1 MDFHISGKLIVIGIV
16 LSALITAFST
26 ETPDPL
32 FPLEV
37 SPGVEVLADPH
48 RSVETPHVKVAG
60 PSAMPTFVLLATGY
74 NSHASQTDSTPH
86 ITSTGAQTEFGIIAV
101 SRDLLG
107 SDLPYGSLVR
117 IKDLGNYHN
126 GHGEGHFQHLLDQ
139 QDVFVVED
147 TMHRRKRQQVDI
159 WFPDYKSAMTWGV
172 RRVEVE
178 LVRYGRDGVTFGNTP
193 PSDLNTT
200 TLLAS
205 IGRP

>member
-1 MDFHISGKLIVIGIV
+1 MEFHISGKLFVIGIV

-26 ETPDPL
+26 QTPEPL
-32 FPLEV
+32 LPLEV
-37 SPGVEVLADPH
+37 SPVVEIFADPH
-48 RSVETPHVKVAG
+48 APLEVPHIKVAG
-60 PSAMPTFVLLATGY
+60 PSAMPTLVLLATGY

-101 SRDLLG
+101 SRDLLSG
-107 SDLPYGSLVR
+107 DLPYGSLVR
-117 IKDLGNYHN
+117 IKDLGNFHN
-126 GHGEGHFQHLLDQ
+126 GQGQGSFQQLLDQ
-139 QDVFVVED
+139 QEVFIVED

-178 LVRYGRDGVTFGNTP
+178 LVRYGRDGVTFGHNP
-193 PSDLNTT
+193 PSDVNTT